1 MSLEDL
7 YSDIILDYARNP
19 QFQGEIDDATIS
31 EDGKNLSCGDE
42 ITLFLKVKNG
52 KIEEAR
58 FKGHGCIVSQS
69 SAALMCEAITGKSLD
84 EAEKI
89 LEEVEKMA
97 QGEDFDEELVGN
109 LVVYSEISK
118 FPVRVKCFTLA
129 WHTLENALEEIE
141 EG

>member
-19 QFQGEIDDATIS
+19 QFQGKIENATIK
-31 EDGKNLSCGDE
+31 EEGKNLSCGDE
-42 ITLFLKVKNG
+42 ITLFLRVEDKVIKEV
-52 KIEEAR
+52 K
-58 FKGHGCIVSQS
+58 FSGHGCIVSQS
-69 SAALMCEAITGKSLD
+69 SAALLCEVIEGKTLE

-97 QGEDFDEELVGN
+97 QGDEFDESIVGN
-109 LVVYSEISK
+109 VSVYSEISK

-129 WHTLENALEEIE
+129 WHTLENSLDEIK
-141 EG
+141 

>member
-19 QFQGEIDDATIS
+19 QFQGEIPEATIK

-42 ITLFLKVKNG
+42 ITLFLKIEDNIVK
-52 KIEEAR
+52 EAK
-58 FKGHGCIVSQS
+58 FSGHGCIVSQS
-69 SAALMCEAITGKSLD
+69 SAALLCETIEGKTLD
-84 EAEKI
+84 EVKKI

-97 QGEDFDEELVGN
+97 QGDEFNEDEIGN
-109 LVVYSEISK
+109 VAIYSEISK

-129 WHTLENALEEIE
+129 WHTLENSLDELE
-141 EG
+141 